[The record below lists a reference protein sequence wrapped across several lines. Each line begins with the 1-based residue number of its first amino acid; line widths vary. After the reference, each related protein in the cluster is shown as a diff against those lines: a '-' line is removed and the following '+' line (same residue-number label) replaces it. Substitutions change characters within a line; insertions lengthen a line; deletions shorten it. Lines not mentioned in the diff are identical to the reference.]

1 MVFYFSSPDI
11 ILGCNNISTN
21 NLTNSAKG
29 FSVAQS
35 KYDYFFGRVT
45 TGKQHNINRYAQNL
59 KDLSTLGIKKE
70 KQLTNIF
77 SKAFEKG
84 TVISTKTNEYG
95 TTITKSIEV
104 SNKGAINV
112 GFFYKGGN
120 LNNKPTI
127 STIIPKIYNKW

>member
-1 MVFYFSSPDI
+1 M
-11 ILGCNNISTN
+11 
-21 NLTNSAKG
+21 
-29 FSVAQS
+29 
-35 KYDYFFGRVT
+35 
-45 TGKQHNINRYAQNL
+45 
-59 KDLSTLGIKKE
+59 STLGIKNE

-112 GFFYKGGN
+112 GFSYKGGN